1 MEHDASLQLETIIQQ
16 LIALKREILNRD
28 DPRFKIWYKSTR
40 DSVNRFTPNKLLAFD
55 EISFASDFF
64 LSKSINERIGINDRI
79 ALVSDFELAD
89 QILRFVLLQVKANQ
103 DKSHKDFLKPKIST
117 SKPNKRVSLLPKLV
131 FDDSETGWEE
141 LSHLL
146 ESGAFADREKVE
158 ASAIL
163 QNLRKSLSDSDPDWD
178 QMKRG
183 IKFLLEFDRH
193 LAIEAV
199 PFLLLFYKFKRN
211 SPE

>member
-1 MEHDASLQLETIIQQ
+1 M
-16 LIALKREILNRD
+16 
-28 DPRFKIWYKSTR
+28 
-40 DSVNRFTPNKLLAFD
+40 
-55 EISFASDFF
+55 
-64 LSKSINERIGINDRI
+64 
-79 ALVSDFELAD
+79 
-89 QILRFVLLQVKANQ
+89 
-103 DKSHKDFLKPKIST
+103 
-117 SKPNKRVSLLPKLV
+117 V